1 MNSKDLRNIASV
13 YEAVYGGGKKEEKKD
28 TRLVVTAADKKA
40 NTKAYQNYKAG
51 NKAYKAADHLGE
63 GKKADKDYDGDGKIE
78 SGTDEYMGSK
88 DKAIKKALGKEVK
101 DLQKAA
107 ETGKGKYVAKADKVK
122 GVGESRWWDVSKE
135 DMIEGYGKKKKKGHD
150 CASKVKHEEYGVGNC
165 IAGMHTLD
173 ENNKVTHYDVEFEE
187 YIVENC
193 PVEDLEILEG
203 MYHEHVI
210 NDEKNKQLQEKQKDT
225 PDQVA
230 AVIDMYRSKKGTGEA
245 VKDTEKGDKKAAK
258 KERDYA
264 AFEREKMKKD
274 DPDWKHKK
282 GSTTESVDA
291 EYIETVQKV
300 KAAELEADIKRW
312 GALKESGKFTVE
324 ELETMAWDI
333 YEADTYAA
341 QLARFEAGRQ
351 KRMKASGTYERP
363 KWIPKDQD
371 HSDDYGSSKGK
382 KTTKENYQAMR
393 NPEKEEKKDKRSAR
407 EKRMADPKKGI
418 NSPAF
423 KEFMRQ
429 QGM

>member
-1 MNSKDLRNIASV
+1 
-13 YEAVYGGGKKEEKKD
+13 
-28 TRLVVTAADKKA
+28 
-40 NTKAYQNYKAG
+40 
-51 NKAYKAADHLGE
+51 
-63 GKKADKDYDGDGKIE
+63 
-78 SGTDEYMGSK
+78 
-88 DKAIKKALGKEVK
+88 
-101 DLQKAA
+101 
-107 ETGKGKYVAKADKVK
+107 
-122 GVGESRWWDVSKE
+122 
-135 DMIEGYGKKKKKGHD
+135 
-150 CASKVKHEEYGVGNC
+150 
-165 IAGMHTLD
+165 MHTLD

-274 DPDWKHKK
+274 DPNWKHKK

-407 EKRMADPKKGI
+407 EKRMADPEKGI